1 MNIECRQL
9 SKLPVVG
16 RNGFCS
22 DCSMTS
28 SCTNRCA
35 MKKHHFYQGNK
46 LSRFGPSNQMSVILQ
61 SSFAPLAEQ
70 WAGVAANAVLIST
83 DTANSVVHAAG
94 TTVYTPYGYFDLIRH
109 GCALGFNGQPRDPV
123 TNSDLLG
130 NGKRAFSPLRMRF
143 NSPDDLSPF
152 GLGGVNAYA
161 YCGCD
166 PVNYTDPTG
175 NIKLD
180 IALKRLTR
188 NRPRP
193 LETRDPA
200 LPTAVVRP
208 RIGGGVVDGP
218 AAGPPAPAREHRQ
231 AAPQLAMSGP
241 FTAEE
246 RANATVTVQTAQTYS
261 LLNSL
266 LLPFRGSR
274 LIPTLV
280 GHLQRQARGG
290 SPPYPIAIAYRNY
303 IPNYNTPSGQQAA
316 SQALE
321 LARVV
326 VAVSPTRSSS

>member
-1 MNIECRQL
+1 
-9 SKLPVVG
+9 
-16 RNGFCS
+16 
-22 DCSMTS
+22 
-28 SCTNRCA
+28 

-231 AAPQLAMSGP
+231 AAPQSGP

>member
-1 MNIECRQL
+1 
-9 SKLPVVG
+9 
-16 RNGFCS
+16 
-22 DCSMTS
+22 
-28 SCTNRCA
+28 

-161 YCGCD
+161 YCGGD
-166 PVNYTDPTG
+166 PINYTDPTG
-175 NIKLD
+175 NIKLN

-188 NRPRP
+188 NRPRL

-208 RIGGGVVDGP
+208 RIGGGPVDGP
-218 AAGPPAPAREHRQ
+218 AAGPP
-231 AAPQLAMSGP
+231 APQLAMSGP
-241 FTAEE
+241 FTAVE
-246 RANATVTVQTAQTYS
+246 RSNMTVTVQTAQTYPLLSS
-261 LLNSL
+261 LLR
-266 LLPFRGSR
+266 PFGGSR

-316 SQALE
+316 SLALE